1 MIVEGVAGVRSPG
14 PRTIPAGAAHP
25 LHCALN
31 THGHFWSSR
40 HLSAYYGAWVCVWP
54 CSAAPDPGGILIARA
69 FMRVREGAPG
79 SGAESRPRS
88 SGAAARLPPDRVV
101 MVPATDQR
109 FTTFTIAHLH
119 GRSLVAV
126 AGDIDL
132 ATAPDLHTHL
142 CAAIDAMI
150 SNVGGVVIVDLSA
163 VTFMDASGLTAL
175 IRAEARACERGAR
188 LRLRAQAPCVTRLLQ
203 LTGLGRHFQVCP
215 TSTGDRFPGGRR
227 PKAAK
232 RVTPVLT
239 H

>member
-1 MIVEGVAGVRSPG
+1 
-14 PRTIPAGAAHP
+14 
-25 LHCALN
+25 
-31 THGHFWSSR
+31 
-40 HLSAYYGAWVCVWP
+40 
-54 CSAAPDPGGILIARA
+54 
-69 FMRVREGAPG
+69 
-79 SGAESRPRS
+79 
-88 SGAAARLPPDRVV
+88 

-150 SNVGGVVIVDLSA
+150 SNAGGVVIVDLSA

-175 IRAEARACERGAR
+175 IRAEARAWERGAR
-188 LRLRAQAPCVTRLLQ
+188 LHLRALAPCVTRLLQ
-203 LTGLGRHFQVCP
+203 LTGLGQHFEVCP
-215 TSTGDRFPGGRR
+215 TRTGDRFPGGRR

-232 RVTPVLT
+232 RGTPVLT